1 MTDGLHLPLI
11 LAAALLAS
19 ASPGP
24 ATLAIA
30 GTAMKSGRKYGLAVA
45 AGILTGS
52 LVWSTAAACGL
63 GAAML
68 ANAWVFEVLRWFGA
82 GYLIFLAVKSARSAL
97 KPGEPALRGLG
108 LHNGGQTSLKRMYLS
123 GLALHLTNPK
133 AILFFGALYAVGVPA
148 GATPA
153 DLATV
158 ILAIGAQST
167 LVFHGYA
174 LLFSSAPVA
183 RGYLRLRRWFEG
195 AFAIGFGY
203 AGVKILTARLY

>member
-1 MTDGLHLPLI
+1 MTDSLHLPLI

-30 GTAMKSGRKYGLAVA
+30 GTSMKSGRKYGLAVA

-52 LVWSTAAACGL
+52 LMWSTAAACGL

-68 ANAWVFEVLRWFGA
+68 ANAWVFEAMRWFGA
-82 GYLIFLAVKSARSAL
+82 GYLLFLAFKSARSAL
-97 KPGEPALRGLG
+97 RPGEPKLHGITQHSLRRAFLGGLG
-108 LHNGGQTSLKRMYLS
+108 
-123 GLALHLTNPK
+123 LHLTNPK

-148 GATPA
+148 DAAPA

-158 ILAIGAQST
+158 IVAIGLQSSI
-167 LVFHGYA
+167 VFHGYA
-174 LLFSSAPVA
+174 LLFSSGPIA
-183 RGYLRLRRWFEG
+183 RGYLRLRRWLEG
-195 AFAIGFGY
+195 AFALGFGY
-203 AGVKILTARLY
+203 AGVKILTARLQ

>member
-1 MTDGLHLPLI
+1 MTDSLHLPLI

-30 GTAMKSGRKYGLAVA
+30 GTSMKAGRKFGLAVA

-63 GAAML
+63 SAVML
-68 ANAWVFEVLRWFGA
+68 ANAWIFEAMRWFGA
-82 GYLIFLAVKSARSAL
+82 GYLIFLALKSARSAL
-97 KPGEPALRGLG
+97 TPGVPK
-108 LHNGGQTSLKRMYLS
+108 LHGIAQTSLKRAFLS
-123 GLALHLTNPK
+123 GLGLHLTNPK

-148 GATPA
+148 DATPL

-158 ILAIGAQST
+158 ILAIGLQST
-167 LVFHGYA
+167 IVFHGYA

-183 RGYLRLRRWFEG
+183 RGYFRLRRWFEG
-195 AFAIGFGY
+195 AFALGFGY
-203 AGVKILTARLY
+203 AGVKILTARLG

>member
-1 MTDGLHLPLI
+1 MTDSLHIPLI

-30 GTAMKSGRKYGLAVA
+30 GTSMKSGRKYGLAVA

-82 GYLIFLAVKSARSAL
+82 GYLIFLALKSARSAL
-97 KPGEPALRGLG
+97 RPGEPVLRGIT
-108 LHNGGQTSLKRMYLS
+108 QTSLKRTYLS

-148 GATPA
+148 GASPA

-174 LLFSSAPVA
+174 LLFSSTPVA
-183 RGYLRLRRWFEG
+183 RRYLRLRRWFDG
-195 AFAIGFGY
+195 VFALGFGY
-203 AGVKILTARLY
+203 AGVKILTARLT

>member
-1 MTDGLHLPLI
+1 
-11 LAAALLAS
+11 
-19 ASPGP
+19 
-24 ATLAIA
+24 
-30 GTAMKSGRKYGLAVA
+30 
-45 AGILTGS
+45 
-52 LVWSTAAACGL
+52 
-63 GAAML
+63 ML

-97 KPGEPALRGLG
+97 KPGETELRGIT
-108 LHNGGQTSLKRMYLS
+108 QTSLKRTYLS

-158 ILAIGAQST
+158 ILAIGAQSF
-167 LVFHGYA
+167 VIFHGYA
-174 LLFSSAPVA
+174 LLFSSRPVA

-203 AGVKILTARLY
+203 AGVKILTARLARKSVG